1 MSFRK
6 SLPTSICVVLLLA
19 VYGASPVVAGTQA
32 EVEKNRADVK
42 KMLLANPEKLYSNE
56 FDARGLKPD
65 ERKKL
70 AVYRALRDGKKL
82 EKAIFEGGLNL
93 TDLQKKTIHKIFSDQ
108 YAYAVETGAAP
119 RSLSGRSRDFLAK
132 PGSRNA
138 PVPANAKSKSGGRAK
153 EINRPGMSPFDD
165 PQALINRIGAELSGD
180 QLEPYGE
187 LSERWRV
194 LRPRGVGDGPLRQL
208 MRAAT
213 DPELKL
219 DDKVQAECRGILMKS
234 MMSLGRNRKYVDKRL
249 KATSDTQAKLFEKF
263 SPSQR
268 DHFNKTLAEIKGV
281 YAEEIAMLMEWRA
294 EKDKPAT
301 AKPASS
307 KP

>member
-6 SLPTSICVVLLLA
+6 SLPTSICGVILLA
-19 VYGASPVVAGTQA
+19 MYGAAPVAAGTST
-32 EVEKNRADVK
+32 EVDKHRADIK
-42 KMLLANPEKLYSNE
+42 KMLLANPKKLYSNE

-132 PGSRNA
+132 PGTRNA
-138 PVPANAKSKSGGRAK
+138 PAPPNAKSGSGVRAK

-165 PQALINRIGAELSGD
+165 PQALINRIAAELSGE
-180 QLEPYGE
+180 QLEPYGK
-187 LSERWRV
+187 LSERWRI
-194 LRPRGVGDGPLRQL
+194 LRPRGVSDGPLRQL
-208 MRAAT
+208 MRAT
-213 DPELKL
+213 LDPDLKL
-219 DDKVQAECRGILMKS
+219 DDKPMAECRTILMKS
-234 MMSLGRNRKYVDKRL
+234 MRSLGRDRRFVEKKLR
-249 KATSDTQAKLFEKF
+249 AAADTKAKLFEQF

-268 DHFNKTLAEIKGV
+268 EHFNKTLAGIKDV

-294 EKDKPAT
+294 EKNKPAAT
-301 AKPASS
+301 KPASA